1 MTPTNER
8 AEARAVLRTILLL
21 AWPTM
26 LEQIMQ
32 SAVQYIDTAM
42 VGTLGTQAM
51 AAVGTTTTIGWL
63 VQSSITAFSV
73 GFLAFISKSCGA
85 GDQRA
90 ARRAAAQA
98 VLSVLLIGG
107 TCTVLTVSL
116 SGRIPIWMRAEAS
129 IRPLASRYFLILY
142 LPMLFRTSS
151 IVLGTVLR
159 AAGDTKTPMKAGLAV
174 NCINVVLNFLLIYP
188 SRQVSLLGCSISLPG
203 MGQIGRAHV

>member
-73 GFLAFISKSCGA
+73 GFLAFI
-85 GDQRA
+85 
-90 ARRAAAQA
+90 
-98 VLSVLLIGG
+98 
-107 TCTVLTVSL
+107 
-116 SGRIPIWMRAEAS
+116 
-129 IRPLASRYFLILY
+129 
-142 LPMLFRTSS
+142 
-151 IVLGTVLR
+151 
-159 AAGDTKTPMKAGLAV
+159 
-174 NCINVVLNFLLIYP
+174 
-188 SRQVSLLGCSISLPG
+188 
-203 MGQIGRAHV
+203 